1 MKKFKI
7 SKLILDFIIFLVG
20 IIIGDIINNYLG
32 IANKAF
38 CSWQTAL
45 SIFIIACVCTLLELI
60 FVRMKEKFFIKRN

>member
-7 SKLILDFIIFLVG
+7 SKLILDFIIFLIG

-32 IANKAF
+32 IANKPF

-45 SIFIIACVCTLLELI
+45 GIFIIACLCTLLEFI
-60 FVRMKEKFFIKRN
+60 FARIKEKLLKIRQ